1 MGGGTGYGHASSD
14 KHRPEEM
21 TIADHI
27 PLASLLIQPGV
38 SHFSF
43 LQDPDQFTRDVE
55 HFLEHAPGL

>member
-1 MGGGTGYGHASSD
+1 MPTRIKRQAST
-14 KHRPEEM
+14 REM

-38 SHFSF
+38 SHLSF